1 MINALCRDPHGQFSA
16 SKFWTNVAYATAT
29 YVVIA
34 NANSTNWELL
44 LVYVATVGGS
54 EVAKKFLNMR
64 YGGSNSGTNSTDST
78 EYTRRE
84 PSLHH
89 DK

>member
-1 MINALCRDPHGQFSA
+1 MTNPLFSDPHGKFSA

-54 EVAKKFLNMR
+54 EIAKKFLSMR
-64 YGGSNSGTNSTDST
+64 YNGNNHTTHTQDT
-78 EYTRRE
+78 EPPRRE
-84 PSLHH
+84 PTLGP

>member
-1 MINALCRDPHGQFSA
+1 MSMFNDPHGKFSA

-29 YVVIA
+29 YVVIQHA
-34 NANSTNWELL
+34 GAANWELL

-64 YGGSNSGTNSTDST
+64 YGTNGKSDDS
-78 EYTRRE
+78 
-84 PSLHH
+84 
-89 DK
+89 KGV

>member
-1 MINALCRDPHGQFSA
+1 MTNPLFRDPNGNFST

-29 YVVIA
+29 YVVIMNA
-34 NANSTNWELL
+34 NATNWELL

-64 YGGSNSGTNSTDST
+64 YGGSTGSIAPPPQ
-78 EYTRRE
+78 
-84 PSLHH
+84 PSPQRNQP
-89 DK
+89 

>member
-1 MINALCRDPHGQFSA
+1 MINALCRDPHGKFSA

-34 NANSTNWELL
+34 NANATNWELL

-64 YGGSNSGTNSTDST
+64 YGNGTASITTDPP
-78 EYTRRE
+78 RRD
-84 PSLHH
+84 PTFTP

>member
-1 MINALCRDPHGQFSA
+1 MEGTDMSMFNDPHGKFSA

-29 YVVIA
+29 YVVIQHA
-34 NANSTNWELL
+34 GSTNWELL

-64 YGGSNSGTNSTDST
+64 YGNGNGNNN
-78 EYTRRE
+78 EG
-84 PSLHH
+84 
-89 DK
+89 K

>member
-1 MINALCRDPHGQFSA
+1 MINPLFSDPHGKFSA

-34 NANSTNWELL
+34 NANATNWELL

-64 YGGSNSGTNSTDST
+64 YGNGTGSTTTDPP
-78 EYTRRE
+78 RRE
-84 PSLHH
+84 PTLGS

>member
-1 MINALCRDPHGQFSA
+1 MISELCHDPHGRFSA

-34 NANSTNWELL
+34 NANATNWELL

-64 YGGSNSGTNSTDST
+64 YGGNNTPDPTPIHST
-78 EYTRRE
+78 TRIE
-84 PSLHH
+84 PQLHQ
-89 DK
+89 K

>member
-29 YVVIA
+29 YVVLA

-54 EVAKKFLNMR
+54 EGAKKVLSMR
-64 YGGSNSGTNSTDST
+64 YGGGNATDH
-78 EYTRRE
+78 RDH
-84 PSLHH
+84 PQN
-89 DK
+89 

>member
-1 MINALCRDPHGQFSA
+1 MTNPLFRDPTGKFST

-29 YVVIA
+29 YVVIMNA
-34 NANSTNWELL
+34 NATNWELL

-64 YGGSNSGTNSTDST
+64 YGGANAVQPTPP
-78 EYTRRE
+78 ERIE
-84 PSLHH
+84 PRL
-89 DK
+89 

>member
-1 MINALCRDPHGQFSA
+1 MTNPLFQDPHGKFSA

-34 NANSTNWELL
+34 NANATNWELL

-54 EVAKKFLNMR
+54 EVAKKFLSMR
-64 YGGSNSGTNSTDST
+64 YGNGNGHTNGAA
-78 EYTRRE
+78 EPRRE
-84 PSLHH
+84 PTLHP

>member
-1 MINALCRDPHGQFSA
+1 MISALCRDPHGKFSA

-64 YGGSNSGTNSTDST
+64 YGHHSGAGKNESS
-78 EYTRRE
+78 
-84 PSLHH
+84 
-89 DK
+89 

>member
-1 MINALCRDPHGQFSA
+1 MTNPLFSDPHGKFST

-29 YVVIA
+29 YVVIM

-54 EVAKKFLNMR
+54 EIAKKFLSMR
-64 YGGSNSGTNSTDST
+64 YNGNNTTHTQDTDPP
-78 EYTRRE
+78 RRE
-84 PSLHH
+84 PTLGP

>member
-1 MINALCRDPHGQFSA
+1 MIGALCRDPHGKFSA

-29 YVVIA
+29 YVVIMNA
-34 NANSTNWELL
+34 NATNWELL

-64 YGGSNSGTNSTDST
+64 YGNSNSANRNSQTG
-78 EYTRRE
+78 
-84 PSLHH
+84 
-89 DK
+89 

>member
-1 MINALCRDPHGQFSA
+1 VTSPLFQDPHGKFSA

-54 EVAKKFLNMR
+54 EVAKKWLSMR
-64 YGGSNSGTNSTDST
+64 YGNGNGHANGAA
-78 EYTRRE
+78 EPRRE
-84 PSLHH
+84 PTLHP

>member
-1 MINALCRDPHGQFSA
+1 MSMFNDPHGKFSA

-29 YVVIA
+29 YVVIQHA
-34 NANSTNWELL
+34 GAANWELL

-64 YGGSNSGTNSTDST
+64 YGNGNNGNANDSKG
-78 EYTRRE
+78 
-84 PSLHH
+84 L
-89 DK
+89 

>member
-1 MINALCRDPHGQFSA
+1 MMTNPLFSDPHGKFST

-29 YVVIA
+29 YVVIT

-64 YGGSNSGTNSTDST
+64 YGNGNHTGSGTTDPP
-78 EYTRRE
+78 RRE
-84 PSLHH
+84 PTLTP

>member
-1 MINALCRDPHGQFSA
+1 VTNPLFRDPHGKFST

-64 YGGSNSGTNSTDST
+64 YGNGTGSAPTDQP
-78 EYTRRE
+78 RQE
-84 PSLHH
+84 PRL
-89 DK
+89 

>member
-1 MINALCRDPHGQFSA
+1 MTNPLFRDPNGNFST

-29 YVVIA
+29 YVVIMNA
-34 NANSTNWELL
+34 NATNWELL

-64 YGGSNSGTNSTDST
+64 YGVPQSSKTPENSSAV
-78 EYTRRE
+78 
-84 PSLHH
+84 
-89 DK
+89 

>member
-1 MINALCRDPHGQFSA
+1 MINALCRDPHGRFSA

-34 NANSTNWELL
+34 NANATNWELL

-64 YGGSNSGTNSTDST
+64 YGGNSSNHSNDST
-78 EYTRRE
+78 EYTRQE
-84 PSLHH
+84 PSLHQN
-89 DK
+89 K